1 MKYLLFIAAL
11 FVASSAN
18 ATILSLDF
26 TSENSGSVSSSD
38 GWLAENTDAIDF
50 YTFELTTDTDIAF
63 SVSALTSI
71 GLSLYQG
78 NLASDPS
85 FLFSNSGDFI
95 DFMGN
100 TYTYL
105 TGTSSYFPNAGDN
118 TLTSGILSAGVYTL
132 ALGGN
137 EGFDFG
143 SVDYVLTS
151 AISSTQVPE
160 PSSFALILMMFG
172 TMAWQYRNAKK

>member
-1 MKYLLFIAAL
+1 MKYVLFIAAL

-18 ATILSLDF
+18 ADIFTLDL
-26 TSENSGSVSSSD
+26 TSDNSGVVSSSD

-78 NLASDPS
+78 DLTSDPS
-85 FLFSNSGDFI
+85 FLFSNSSDFI

-118 TLTSGILSAGVYTL
+118 TLSSVLLSAGLYTL

-143 SVDYVLTS
+143 SVEYVLTS
-151 AISSTQVPE
+151 TITGTQVPE
-160 PSSFALILMMFG
+160 PSSYALILMMLT
-172 TMAWQYRNAKK
+172 TMAWQFRSAKK